1 MKNKVCLIFT
11 LLATHR
17 TDKVSLLF
25 SGKPLFVVFQS
36 TKREGER
43 ERDGERVRA
52 WRERGGRGGERARGG
67 GREREMERYSMEK
80 ERERVSWLVDAL
92 SPVNHK
98 GLYQG

>member
-17 TDKVSLLF
+17 TGKVSLLF

-52 WRERGGRGGERARGG
+52 WRERGGRGGERERGG
-67 GREREMERYSMEK
+67 GRERDGEIQHGK
-80 ERERVSWLVDAL
+80 RERVS
-92 SPVNHK
+92 
-98 GLYQG
+98 